1 MSFFMVDYSSLMND
15 SVFDEL
21 SERKARLTKEKCDS
35 VREANESNLRARSY
49 GLRGVLGIPGL
60 VAELWAPIY
69 VFANII
75 GKGEISTLE
84 LMGSGAVYL
93 FGKGLSTYA
102 TGQVGAM
109 RAEQKNKDRY
119 LERVLE
125 KTEEIENIWE
135 EIKSADKDLE
145 NIQ

>member
-1 MSFFMVDYSSLMND
+1 MSFFMEEYSSLSND

-21 SERKARLTKEKCDS
+21 SERKAKLTKEKCDS

-49 GLRGVLGIPGL
+49 GLRGALGVPGL

-69 VFANII
+69 VFANLL
-75 GKGEISTLE
+75 GKGDISTFE
-84 LMGSGAVYL
+84 LMGAGAVYL
-93 FGKGLSTYA
+93 AGKGLSNYA
-102 TGQVGAM
+102 TGQIGAM

-125 KTEEIENIWE
+125 KTDEIENIWE
-135 EIKSADKDLE
+135 EIRSADKDLE

>member
-1 MSFFMVDYSSLMND
+1 MVDYSSLMND

-21 SERKARLTKEKCDS
+21 SDRKARLTKEKCDS
-35 VREANESNLRARSY
+35 VRDANESSLRARSY

-75 GKGEISTLE
+75 GKGEISTFE

-125 KTEEIENIWE
+125 KTEGIEKIWE
-135 EIKSADKDLE
+135 EINSADKDLE
-145 NIQ
+145 DTH